1 MKLTQ
6 KEKSATSSVRLFQSQ
21 DLKEFAM
28 DRDDSSKKN
37 KFSINWPAS
46 ISATSSKTVIRQ
58 PHLATINE
66 ELPLQIRDK
75 RNGAKGELDHNPNET
90 TPLLFSMGAGSEESG
105 SSMNSNTSKSNSIS
119 SQASSMFMTSLQL
132 ALNSSMVLISR
143 SVSCSFRQSVT
154 LSIQSLE
161 ESKTTT
167 LIERLSDDA
176 RAPAKLALWNV
187 LNVIISSNSV
197 LGMPFAIALGGLAAL
212 PLTLLIGVLEGMTS
226 VLLIDRLYEISP
238 KSRLRKRVRASYSDI
253 GRDVWGSIGGHIVD
267 VIRIGLTYGS
277 CVLRIM
283 VLGHTMKELLSSKV
297 DLSLQ
302 EWCLVCTAALLLV
315 VFIKR
320 LSSLAWLSM
329 MAVLAAFL
337 IFFVLLGF
345 SLSRVKTWQWENL
358 LFFDFNTFPI
368 SMGII
373 VYSYCGHPV
382 FPAVEGSMKEPKR
395 YNTISHWAFFL
406 STAMKFLVG
415 LFCFLVFGSNTQSIV
430 LLNLSA
436 SNASVLS
443 KIASILVL
451 INMYFSY
458 PVNMFIV
465 SGTIDILLLPKL
477 PTCLR
482 EKKGFKPLWVLS
494 SRVILVFSTLG
505 IALAIP
511 RFGLLMGV
519 FGSVLGACITLIFPC
534 IFHLKLKWNKLRW
547 YHIAFEMFIIIFA
560 AVVGVL
566 GLIFSSIA
574 IKKSLG

>member
-1 MKLTQ
+1 MD
-6 KEKSATSSVRLFQSQ
+6 KEGSSEMNILSITS
-21 DLKEFAM
+21 
-28 DRDDSSKKN
+28 
-37 KFSINWPAS
+37 PAS
-46 ISATSSKTVIRQ
+46 TCVPPGRTMISE

-66 ELPLQIRDK
+66 DIPLQITGQH
-75 RNGAKGELDHNPNET
+75 GAKGELDLKPDET
-90 TPLLFSMGAGSEESG
+90 TPLLFSIETGSEESA
-105 SSMNSNTSKSNSIS
+105 SCADTHTSKSNSIS
-119 SQASSMFMTSLQL
+119 SQASMFMASFQLSLHSSMVIISQS
-132 ALNSSMVLISR
+132 LNSSYKQR
-143 SVSCSFRQSVT
+143 SLT
-154 LSIQSLE
+154 LSIQDRE
-161 ESKTTT
+161 VSKTTT

-176 RAPAKLALWNV
+176 RAPAKLALWHV

-226 VLLIDRLYEISP
+226 VLLIDCLYEISP

-253 GRDVWGSIGGHIVD
+253 AGDVWGPKGGHIVD

-283 VLGHTMKELLSSKV
+283 VLGNTMKDLLSNQV

-302 EWCLVCTAALLLV
+302 EWCLVCTVALLLA
-315 VFIKR
+315 VFMKR
-320 LSSLAWLSM
+320 LSALAWLSM
-329 MAVLAAFL
+329 LAVLAAFI
-337 IFFVLLGF
+337 IFFILLGF
-345 SLSRVKTWQWENL
+345 SLSRVKAWKWENI
-358 LFFDFNTFPI
+358 LFFDLNTLPV
-368 SMGII
+368 SMSII

-382 FPAVEGSMKEPKR
+382 FPAVEGSMREPKR

-415 LFCFLVFGSNTQSIV
+415 LFCFLVFGTNTQSIV

-436 SNASVLS
+436 TNASILS
-443 KIASILVL
+443 KITSILVL

-465 SGTIDILLLPKL
+465 SGTIDILVLPKL
-477 PTCLR
+477 PTFLR
-482 EKKGFKPLWVLS
+482 KKGYKLLWVLS

-505 IALAIP
+505 VALAVP

-547 YHIAFEMFIIIFA
+547 YHIAFEMFIILFA
-560 AVVGVL
+560 VVVGVL

>member
-119 SQASSMFMTSLQL
+119 TQASMFMASLKFSL
-132 ALNSSMVLISR
+132 HSSMVIISQSLNGSYKQR
-143 SVSCSFRQSVT
+143 SVT
-154 LSIQSLE
+154 LSIQDRE
-161 ESKTTT
+161 VSKTTS
-167 LIERLSDDA
+167 LIERLSEDA

-197 LGMPFAIALGGLAAL
+197 LAMPFAYALGGVAVL
-212 PLTLLIGVLEGMTS
+212 PLILLVGVLEGSTS
-226 VLLIDRLYEISP
+226 VFLIDCLYEISP

-253 GRDVWGSIGGHIVD
+253 GRDVWGPIGGHIVD
-267 VIRIGLTYGS
+267 VIRIALAYCK

-382 FPAVEGSMKEPKR
+382 FPAVEGSMREPKR

-482 EKKGFKPLWVLS
+482 EKGFKLLWVFS

-505 IALAIP
+505 IALAVP

-560 AVVGVL
+560 VVVGVL

>member
-1 MKLTQ
+1 
-6 KEKSATSSVRLFQSQ
+6 
-21 DLKEFAM
+21 M

-37 KFSINWPAS
+37 KFSITWPAS
-46 ISATSSKTVIRQ
+46 ISVTSSKTVIRE

-66 ELPLQIRDK
+66 ELPLQLKDK
-75 RNGAKGELDHNPNET
+75 RNGAKGELDLELNET
-90 TPLLFSMGAGSEESG
+90 TPLLFSMGTGSEESG
-105 SSMNSNTSKSNSIS
+105 SSMYSNTSKSNSMS
-119 SQASSMFMTSLQL
+119 SQASMFMASLQL

-143 SVSCSFRQSVT
+143 SVNCSFRQLSVT

-176 RAPAKLALWNV
+176 RAPAKLALWHV

-197 LGMPFAIALGGLAAL
+197 LAMPFAIALGGVAVL
-212 PLTLLIGVLEGMTS
+212 PLVLLVGVLEGSTS
-226 VLLIDRLYEISP
+226 VFLIDCLYEISP
-238 KSRLRKRVRASYSDI
+238 NSRLRKRVRASYSDI
-253 GRDVWGSIGGHIVD
+253 GRDVWGPIGGHIVD
-267 VIRIGLTYGS
+267 VIRIALAYCK

-283 VLGHTMKELLSSKV
+283 VLGHTMKELLNCKV
-297 DLSLQ
+297 DLSIQ
-302 EWCLVCTAALLLV
+302 EWCLVCTSALLLV

-320 LSSLAWLSM
+320 LSALAWLSM
-329 MAVLAAFL
+329 LAVLAAFL

-345 SLSRVKTWQWENL
+345 SLSRVKTWKWENL

-382 FPAVEGSMKEPKR
+382 FPAVEGSMREPKR
-395 YNTISHWAFFL
+395 YNKISHGAFFL

-436 SNASVLS
+436 SNASILNKV
-443 KIASILVL
+443 ASILVL

-465 SGTIDILLLPKL
+465 SGTIDILLLPKF
-477 PTCLR
+477 PTCIR
-482 EKKGFKPLWVLS
+482 EKRYKLLWVLL

-505 IALAIP
+505 IALAVP

-534 IFHLKLKWNKLRW
+534 IFHLKLKWNKLTW
-547 YHIAFEMFIIIFA
+547 YHIAFEMFIILFA
-560 AVVGVL
+560 AVIGIL

-574 IKKSLG
+574 INKSLG

>member
-1 MKLTQ
+1 
-6 KEKSATSSVRLFQSQ
+6 
-21 DLKEFAM
+21 M

-37 KFSINWPAS
+37 KFSITWPAS
-46 ISATSSKTVIRQ
+46 FSLTSSKTVIRE

-66 ELPLQIRDK
+66 ELPLQLKDK
-75 RNGAKGELDHNPNET
+75 RNGAKGEFDLKPNET
-90 TPLLFSMGAGSEESG
+90 TPLLFSIGTGSEESG
-105 SSMNSNTSKSNSIS
+105 SSMSSNTSKSNSIS
-119 SQASSMFMTSLQL
+119 SQASSRFMASLQL

-143 SVSCSFRQSVT
+143 SVNCSFRQLSVT

-176 RAPAKLALWNV
+176 RAPAKLALWHI

-197 LGMPFAIALGGLAAL
+197 LAMPFAIALGGVAVL
-212 PLTLLIGVLEGMTS
+212 PLILLVGVLEGSTS
-226 VLLIDRLYEISP
+226 VFLIDCLYEISP
-238 KSRLRKRVRASYSDI
+238 NSRLRKRVRASYSDI
-253 GRDVWGSIGGHIVD
+253 GRDVWGPIGGHIVD
-267 VIRIGLTYGS
+267 VIRIALGYCK

-320 LSSLAWLSM
+320 LSALAWLSM
-329 MAVLAAFL
+329 LAVLAAFL

-345 SLSRVKTWQWENL
+345 SLSRVKAWKWENI

-382 FPAVEGSMKEPKR
+382 FPAVEGSMREPKR
-395 YNTISHWAFFL
+395 YNTISHGAFFL
-406 STAMKFLVG
+406 STTMKFLVG
-415 LFCFLVFGSNTQSIV
+415 LFCFLVFGTNTQSIV

-436 SNASVLS
+436 SSASILS

-482 EKKGFKPLWVLS
+482 EKGYKLLWVLS

-505 IALAIP
+505 IALAVP
-511 RFGLLMGV
+511 RFGLLMSV

-547 YHIAFEMFIIIFA
+547 YHIAFEMFIILFA

>member
-1 MKLTQ
+1 MNTL
-6 KEKSATSSVRLFQSQ
+6 SITS
-21 DLKEFAM
+21 
-28 DRDDSSKKN
+28 
-37 KFSINWPAS
+37 PAS
-46 ISATSSKTVIRQ
+46 TSVPPGRTMISE
-58 PHLATINE
+58 PHLATTNE
-66 ELPLQIRDK
+66 DIPLQITGEQL
-75 RNGAKGELDHNPNET
+75 GAKGELDLKPNET
-90 TPLLFSMGAGSEESG
+90 TPLLFSMETGSVESA
-105 SSMNSNTSKSNSIS
+105 SCADTDTSKRNSIS
-119 SQASSMFMTSLQL
+119 TQASMFMASLKFSL
-132 ALNSSMVLISR
+132 HSSMVIISQSLNGSYKQR
-143 SVSCSFRQSVT
+143 SVT
-154 LSIQSLE
+154 LSIQDRE
-161 ESKTTT
+161 VSKTTS
-167 LIERLSDDA
+167 LIERLSEDA
-176 RAPAKLALWNV
+176 RASAKLALWNV

-283 VLGHTMKELLSSKV
+283 VLGNTMKELLSNHV
-297 DLSLQ
+297 GLSLQ
-302 EWCLVCTAALLLV
+302 EWCLVCTVALLLA

-320 LSSLAWLSM
+320 LSALAWLSM
-329 MAVLAAFL
+329 MAVLAAFI
-337 IFFVLLGF
+337 IFFILLGF
-345 SLSRVKTWQWENL
+345 SLSRVKAWKWENI

-451 INMYFSY
+451 INMFFSY

-505 IALAIP
+505 IALAVP

-560 AVVGVL
+560 VVVGVL